1 MPGSATI
8 PRYTSSR
15 QSSTLTLAKLVFR
28 RASWSRLCGPN
39 QRRHGSRRRSTVSAR
54 KAKGI
59 LMARQGCTAEQAL
72 QLLVGMSQRAHI
84 KLREVASDLVETARD
99 QAARGPGP
107 GRH

>member
-1 MPGSATI
+1 
-8 PRYTSSR
+8 
-15 QSSTLTLAKLVFR
+15 
-28 RASWSRLCGPN
+28 
-39 QRRHGSRRRSTVSAR
+39 
-54 KAKGI
+54 
-59 LMARQGCTAEQAL
+59 MARQGCTAEQAF